1 MTEAL
6 KHHHRH
12 YHPNIQRWMLFVDGE
27 NFTIRAQDIAKE
39 KGLELIQGDY
49 YEPDVYVW
57 PSLMLQVEI
66 IIDGLLK
73 KAPIR
78 SYYYTSVVGDDN
90 RVNEIKNRLWRI
102 GFHPE
107 VFKKIKGRKS
117 KGVDITLTKDVLS
130 HAFLNNYD
138 LAVLL
143 AGDADYLPLINEI
156 KRIGKLVYLVFHEDA
171 IVDENLIRA
180 ADLYEG
186 ISIHRFELSNQK
198 GILKKDKLPSKK
210 KI

>member
-1 MTEAL
+1 MTKAL
-6 KHHHRH
+6 KEHHRH
-12 YHPNIQRWMLFVDGE
+12 YHPNVQRWMLFVDGE

-39 KGLELIQGDY
+39 KGLELIQGAY
-49 YEPDVYVW
+49 HEPDVYVW
-57 PSLMLQVEI
+57 PSLMFQVEI
-66 IIDGLLK
+66 IINGLLK

-90 RVNEIKNRLWRI
+90 RVDEIKNSLWRI

-107 VFKKIKGRKS
+107 VFKKTKGRRS

-138 LAVLL
+138 LAVLI
-143 AGDADYLPLINEI
+143 AGDADYLPLINEV

-171 IVDENLIRA
+171 IVNEDLIRA
-180 ADLYEG
+180 VDLYER
-186 ISIHRFELSNQK
+186 ISIRRFELAKQK
-198 GILKKDKLPSKK
+198 RILRKDKLQNKK